1 MGEPRNS
8 LVVYSLDPL
17 DQTGVIPHSRLFN
30 MGQCDS
36 FCSDMFT
43 YSGQMLL
50 LGPEFRV
57 AHQFSIRSMHVYK
70 HGWCWVFDP
79 VVLVPT
85 PFLMTDQ
92 TSMRV
97 LYTGR
102 VLFEPNDQLRGVLA
116 QHSTFRSFPVSGTGW
131 RGVVTLP
138 LGKLS
143 PKAAAAQLFAFTD
156 MSIVELTGVHD
167 VTVPTNIQLGGT
179 LIVE

>member
-1 MGEPRNS
+1 MLNHWAWAGLTVTLCSAPSINCERTAFQGGTKWRLTMGEPRNS

-43 YSGQMLL
+43 YSCQMLL
-50 LGPEFRV
+50 LGSEFRV

-116 QHSTFRSFPVSGTGW
+116 Q
-131 RGVVTLP
+131 
-138 LGKLS
+138 
-143 PKAAAAQLFAFTD
+143 
-156 MSIVELTGVHD
+156 
-167 VTVPTNIQLGGT
+167 
-179 LIVE
+179 